1 MFFKATFFYFGFCRI
16 VVFSHSLSMT
26 LCLFGIFFL
35 YNKVIHKSKGR
46 KNMKKYLSCII
57 LIILCVVCAAIFYVN
72 ANSLDPSAPPPTSV
86 PSSVPAPNQNNG
98 VAEKKVTID
107 KSGTITSEYLTDT
120 NLRIEWSIYK
130 LENEPVL
137 YVSAE
142 LYLDTPEQITN
153 AGAGYISVN
162 GDKREFTTKTMVGTS
177 NLLTSYSASI
187 DAYGNDE
194 IYFEAFL
201 DVTSVSTA
209 GEKINGVR
217 ACGKAF
223 ARESYLNMP
232 NSKNLQLDVISKF
245 PELPSG
251 DEITSLCMVLNYLK
265 YNVNK
270 CDLNDL
276 YLVKGPA
283 HYTDIFE
290 ANAGNPKDTYNSYGC
305 MPPVIVN
312 AANKYISI
320 NGGRYYAQ
328 DISGISE
335 LELYYEV
342 SQGNPVIV
350 WACEDFDST
359 PSIFRTLIIDG
370 KTIYLKS
377 NVNTMVLIGYNF
389 TSKTV
394 TLADLS
400 GVVFD
405 VDMDL
410 FETRFS
416 QVGSYAV
423 LIK

>member
-1 MFFKATFFYFGFCRI
+1 
-16 VVFSHSLSMT
+16 
-26 LCLFGIFFL
+26 
-35 YNKVIHKSKGR
+35 
-46 KNMKKYLSCII
+46 MKKYLSCII
-57 LIILCVVCAAIFYVN
+57 LIILCVVCATIFYVN
-72 ANSLDPSAPPPTSV
+72 ANNLDPSTPPPASV
-86 PSSVPAPNQNNG
+86 PNSTPAPSTNG
-98 VAEKKVTID
+98 DALEKKVTID
-107 KSGTITSEYLTDT
+107 KSGTILSEYLTDT
-120 NLRIEWSIYK
+120 NLRIEWSLYK
-130 LENEPVL
+130 IENEPVL

-153 AGAGYISVN
+153 AGDGYISIN
-162 GDKREFTTKTMVGTS
+162 GDKRNFSTKTMVGTS
-177 NLLTSYSASI
+177 NLLTAYSATI
-187 DAYGNDE
+187 DAFGNDE
-194 IYFEAFL
+194 INFEAYL
-201 DVTSVSTA
+201 DVTSMSQT

-217 ACGKAF
+217 ACGKVL
-223 ARESYLNMP
+223 ARESYLSMP
-232 NSKNLQLDVISKF
+232 TGKALELDVISKF

-276 YLVKGPA
+276 YLAKGPA

-305 MPPVIVN
+305 MPPVIVS

-320 NGGRYYAQ
+320 NGGKYYAQ
-328 DISGISE
+328 DISGISA
-335 LELYYEV
+335 LELYHEV
-342 SQGNPVIV
+342 SKGNPIIV
-350 WACEDFDST
+350 WVCEDFDST

-370 KTIYLKS
+370 KTVYLKS
-377 NVNTMVLIGYNF
+377 NVSTMVLTGYNV
-389 TSKTV
+389 TNKTV
-394 TLADLS
+394 TLADPS

-405 VDMDL
+405 MDMDL